1 MTNEIETETTP
12 VVVESGVRFPSAAPG
27 GVETVVSATFLESG
41 NQLQQVFIGLQP
53 VLVIQPEYDAEKNV
67 VDLVTIAVDLD
78 PAGLVE
84 TLEVLLDAAKTMA
97 AQQAEAIAEY
107 LATDTADP
115 AERVP
120 LARLKESNPARWGN
134 MCECGHTTHEHSA
147 SNVYGCYWCE
157 CSANA

>member
-1 MTNEIETETTP
+1 MTESTP

-27 GVETVVSATFLESG
+27 GVETAVSATFLESG

-53 VLVIQPEYDAEKNV
+53 VLVIQPEYDAEENK

-97 AQQAEAIAEY
+97 QQQAEAIAEVE
-107 LATDTADP
+107 AWEADP
-115 AERVP
+115 Q
-120 LARLKESNPARWGN
+120 
-134 MCECGHTTHEHSA
+134 
-147 SNVYGCYWCE
+147 
-157 CSANA
+157 